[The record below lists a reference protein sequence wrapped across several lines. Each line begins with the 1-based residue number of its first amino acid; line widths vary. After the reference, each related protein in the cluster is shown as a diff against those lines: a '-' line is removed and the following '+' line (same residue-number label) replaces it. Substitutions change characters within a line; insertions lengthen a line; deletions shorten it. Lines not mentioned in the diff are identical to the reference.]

1 VTGYR
6 MIIGSLG
13 SWRGQAIQ
21 NNRLRLLEANSV
33 IHGIVN
39 LPLAA

>member
-13 SWRGQAIQ
+13 TWRGQAIQ
-21 NNRLRLLEANSV
+21 NSGLRLLGQTGS
-33 IHGIVN
+33 IVQVKV
-39 LPLAA
+39 LPR